1 MQDFPES
8 RIELSVITPVYKAEE
23 CLEELYRRLVAVLER
38 TGEPFEI
45 VMVNDGSPDDSW
57 RLIRELASR
66 DARVKGINLSR
77 NFGQHYAITAGLDHC
92 RGRFVVVMDCDLQH
106 VPEDISRL
114 YAKALE
120 GHDIVFVRRL
130 RRHDS
135 MMKKLASR
143 AFMAVYNY
151 LTDIKVGSDISS
163 YSIISHRVVAALRL
177 VREGNRTYPLL
188 LHWVGFDV
196 AYIDGEH
203 AKRFAGKSA
212 YSLTKSINLAIES
225 ICSQSNRP
233 LRLSIQFG
241 FLLSL
246 ASLLFALWLVIRYF
260 LFHVTVEGWTSTMV
274 SLFFLSG
281 LLFANI
287 GVLGLYLGKVFDE
300 SKRRPLY
307 FVKERLNLDP
317 LARADD
323 HADAAESGTAALPA
337 LAARRGGDTSL

>member
-1 MQDFPES
+1 MSQP
-8 RIELSVITPVYKAEE
+8 
-23 CLEELYRRLVAVLER
+23 
-38 TGEPFEI
+38 
-45 VMVNDGSPDDSW
+45 
-57 RLIRELASR
+57 
-66 DARVKGINLSR
+66 
-77 NFGQHYAITAGLDHC
+77 
-92 RGRFVVVMDCDLQH
+92 CD
-106 VPEDISRL
+106 
-114 YAKALE
+114 
-120 GHDIVFVRRL
+120 
-130 RRHDS
+130 
-135 MMKKLASR
+135 
-143 AFMAVYNY
+143 
-151 LTDIKVGSDISS
+151 
-163 YSIISHRVVAALRL
+163 L

-317 LARADD
+317 MARADD
-323 HADAAESGTAALPA
+323 HADTAESGTAALQE